1 MGEAGRTVKTP
12 QAVIPRV
19 NEGPPIF
26 CLCSFGPQKH
36 ALHCLPQ
43 QRFANS
49 TTAIGYFITIFS
61 GSGQISAV
69 SSGILRGLH
78 AETSSPFGG
87 EGWGEGD
94 ILGDLWDVV
103 DYIKK

>member
-1 MGEAGRTVKTP
+1 
-12 QAVIPRV
+12 
-19 NEGPPIF
+19 
-26 CLCSFGPQKH
+26 
-36 ALHCLPQ
+36 
-43 QRFANS
+43 
-49 TTAIGYFITIFS
+49 
-61 GSGQISAV
+61 V